1 MAYTVRSVSP
11 CAAGTKTLVVQ
22 PAPRT
27 PKRSVGRLN
36 SAEPFE
42 GSVFHPPPSTTL
54 PGGQSAEAWPSPGE
68 KRVEE
73 MSTGGLRTNCHP
85 ETPAGPC
92 GPAGPGAPG
101 APGAPCGP
109 AGPGGPCAPVAPGAP
124 GGPAGPGGPCAPVAP
139 CPLFATT
146 ALLSQF
152 GQCERFERRTLR
164 ALWVGGPRPVSR
176 DRNSRGLGIRLLGV
190 QEIGR
195 GTGIAFQHT
204 AALIKNQQRTHA
216 KRF

>member
-1 MAYTVRSVSP
+1 MRLGSP
-11 CAAGTKTLVVQ
+11 PWAVTDV
-22 PAPRT
+22 
-27 PKRSVGRLN
+27 
-36 SAEPFE
+36 
-42 GSVFHPPPSTTL
+42 
-54 PGGQSAEAWPSPGE
+54 GE
-68 KRVEE
+68 KPTTSSGVRRAA
-73 MSTGGLRTNCHP
+73 T
-85 ETPAGPC
+85 TPHLAGWFENRMIC
-92 GPAGPGAPG
+92 LI
-101 APGAPCGP
+101 
-109 AGPGGPCAPVAPGAP
+109 
-124 GGPAGPGGPCAPVAP
+124 VAP

-204 AALIKNQQRTHA
+204 AALIENQQRTHA